1 MSVDIGNGVLLSL
14 IHISPRVILQR
25 GLVVSL
31 LSLLAALSGWLG
43 RICSE
48 RLLHLSTLMRPPV
61 CLIIYLAL
69 FLPFYF
75 LCRHNNLAAK
85 CPALHP
91 RVALACSFVPLGTM
105 LVLCFSSYD
114 LPQTLA
120 YGIGVGAG
128 YLLALLLHHT
138 LNRQLQ
144 MNQVPAS
151 LQGAQMCIRDSSP
164 SSEARKMM
172 NCPGWAFFATRGAS
186 MTIFVTVGLSA
197 CFSRI

>member
-1 MSVDIGNGVLLSL
+1 MELFWSLLAVGLTAALGENVVFSRAFGHGIL
-14 IHISPRVILQR
+14 LDGSDPPRVILQR

-105 LVLCFSSYD
+105 LVLCFSTYA

-151 LQGAQMCIRDSSP
+151 LQGAPIALVYFGLISL
-164 SSEARKMM
+164 ALF
-172 NCPGWAFFATRGAS
+172 G
-186 MTIFVTVGLSA
+186 IVGHQLA
-197 CFSRI
+197 L